1 MSFKISASLV
11 GLEEFNLAIDE
22 VKQKAEELEQAIQRL
37 NGIELDIEFGDI
49 KKEPTQIVDSENIKT
64 GTIDTCSIQLSS

>member
-11 GLEEFNLAIDE
+11 GLEEFNKALDE

-37 NGIELDIEFGDI
+37 NDIELKIEVTRW
-49 KKEPTQIVDSENIKT
+49 PYLTLLYQIGAPSPIA
-64 GTIDTCSIQLSS
+64 